1 MTCERLK
8 KPESMKAGEK
18 QNHNNY
24 EHSDEETIWQ
34 RVRFTLF
41 SMMVSASIFAGY
53 DVTSFYLGT
62 TLVIGTQL
70 RPALLFG
77 SWRAWVYE
85 LTYPDAIIKLIE
97 ACYIKRHEENLI
109 AEEECYRMLQEI
121 MRSPELIKAISGSNL
136 KGSTD
141 PNLDMIDKNYPG
153 NKEKIDHLER
163 LERKGFDVAKLK
175 QDLIQKCKVKSKKNE
190 THDEYF
196 PHI

>member
-1 MTCERLK
+1 
-8 KPESMKAGEK
+8 
-18 QNHNNY
+18 
-24 EHSDEETIWQ
+24 
-34 RVRFTLF
+34 
-41 SMMVSASIFAGY
+41 MVSASIFAGY

-141 PNLDMIDKNYPG
+141 PNLDMIDKN
-153 NKEKIDHLER
+153 
-163 LERKGFDVAKLK
+163 
-175 QDLIQKCKVKSKKNE
+175 
-190 THDEYF
+190 
-196 PHI
+196 